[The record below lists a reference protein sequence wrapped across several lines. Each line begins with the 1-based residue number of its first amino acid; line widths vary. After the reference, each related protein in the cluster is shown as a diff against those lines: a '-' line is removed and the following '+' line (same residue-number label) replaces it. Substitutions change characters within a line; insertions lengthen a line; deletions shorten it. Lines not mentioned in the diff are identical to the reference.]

1 MFRGDLSSFTDGSN
15 VRINDL
21 GRTSVSENLTIP
33 RNIRLVMALLLVE
46 PHAVGVHIPVS

>member
-33 RNIRLVMALLLVE
+33 RNIRLVMAL
-46 PHAVGVHIPVS
+46 